1 MLEGRVTRVDWEN
14 PHVHFYLDVKD
25 ARGAVVHWV
34 CETGGPNVLI
44 RAGWKRDS
52 LKPGRRVQVKAYLA
66 KDGSNNVDARIVTFS
81 DQRKVFTGLAND
93 GGPRETD

>member
-66 KDGSNNVDARIVTFS
+66 KDGSNNANGQKVTFPDQQSVVTGTQS
-81 DQRKVFTGLAND
+81 DSA
-93 GGPRETD
+93 PRN